1 MNPFQTFSIDIFNH
15 KITVSPLNDERTK
28 CGAEEPGLLLH
39 NITLMI
45 LYYFDSFTQTAYL
58 MFSFV
63 VLHVQC
69 KLCLRDKYSRLLK
82 RLTG

>member
-1 MNPFQTFSIDIFNH
+1 MEGLKKLKNRPFKFAEIVLESRLQELLDRSVIHRTLH
-15 KITVSPLNDERTK
+15 VSSSSK
-28 CGAEEPGLLLH
+28 
-39 NITLMI
+39 
-45 LYYFDSFTQTAYL
+45 TQTAYL

-82 RLTG
+82 RSTG